1 LNTHDL
7 PIYAQPIDKR
17 LLSYWRSLLTV
28 KPTGNAMVDAGF
40 HEEVRSALRDALH
53 ALQDVSRRSDK
64 LEILIVNLMRQQEQ
78 LLTNLN
84 RKSTSEEGSAA

>member
-1 LNTHDL
+1 
-7 PIYAQPIDKR
+7 
-17 LLSYWRSLLTV
+17 
-28 KPTGNAMVDAGF
+28 MVDAGF